1 MSLTVL
7 RTIVIAFCAL
17 WAGMS
22 HAQSAAPRSLRF
34 DLSKIGMVLD
44 GRQLCEDKGRLQ
56 DVSSKV
62 MDQIIAA
69 GPKAVPVLIGM
80 ITDARM
86 AKTKEPI
93 ICFWPGMAV
102 GDIAFCLLSD
112 LFMNADWTKSTMP
125 GTGWDEML
133 GPAGDLPAWEQ
144 LHGFIRK
151 HGRVA
156 LRDKWQLLWDKYGG
170 QVFWDANERCFKLTN
185 K

>member
-1 MSLTVL
+1 
-7 RTIVIAFCAL
+7 
-17 WAGMS
+17 MS

-34 DLSKIGMVLD
+34 DLSNIGMVLD

-93 ICFWPGMAV
+93 ICFWPAMAV

-112 LFMNADWTKSTMP
+112 LFLNADWTKSTTLE
-125 GTGWDEML
+125 TGCDEML

-156 LRDKWQLLWDKYGG
+156 
-170 QVFWDANERCFKLTN
+170 
-185 K
+185 